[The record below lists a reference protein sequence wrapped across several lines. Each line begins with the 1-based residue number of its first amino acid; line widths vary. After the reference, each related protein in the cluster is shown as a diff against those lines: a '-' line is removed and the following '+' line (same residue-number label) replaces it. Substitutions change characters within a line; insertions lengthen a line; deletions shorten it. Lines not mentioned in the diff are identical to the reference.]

1 MVNWGPHGLAQLVG
15 LMGTPHEV
23 SDSSPQITW
32 YMVLACL
39 SCGRGRVY
47 KVYLTR
53 VGTQS
58 CLALKRFLVIK
69 NNNKNGKLVKSK
81 GLKRKIKRFERFV
94 EKIRNNKRARK

>member
-1 MVNWGPHGLAQLVG
+1 M
-15 LMGTPHEV
+15 
-23 SDSSPQITW
+23 
-32 YMVLACL
+32 
-39 SCGRGRVY
+39 
-47 KVYLTR
+47 TR

-81 GLKRKIKRFERFV
+81 GLKRKIKRYERFV

>member
-58 CLALKRFLVIK
+58 CLALKSFLVIK

-81 GLKRKIKRFERFV
+81 GLKRKIKRYERFV